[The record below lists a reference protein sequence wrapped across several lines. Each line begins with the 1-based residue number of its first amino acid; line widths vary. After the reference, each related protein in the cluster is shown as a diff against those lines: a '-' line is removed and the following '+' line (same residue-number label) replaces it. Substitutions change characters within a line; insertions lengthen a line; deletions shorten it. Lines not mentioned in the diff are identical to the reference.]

1 MPGILWPL
9 TWTANGDSSISMH
22 SKLINQISYVE
33 RAQSDWVFWLSKL
46 DMNFIEFLYIYSYI
60 YTYYYILFGGLM
72 MF

>member
-1 MPGILWPL
+1 
-9 TWTANGDSSISMH
+9 MH